1 MHMPSEPRRGSEVRI
16 GKILSGQAKSHPEG
30 SFMVKFF
37 EKIGPRT
44 ERELEEIVRK
54 HPDQIE
60 DDLTYLDHQVT
71 VGKGFM
77 DVLCVDDKG
86 VPVVIELKM
95 GDDEGILMQA
105 LRYYDVVYRDRDRLA
120 RQYSPKAKFSLE
132 EDPRIVLVAPRFSE
146 EVMKAARYVKPEIR
160 LLEYEYLKS
169 KSGDKGL
176 NVKEVPIEAEEG
188 YSPPVPIEKIISY
201 INPPNLRELC
211 KQVVSEIIEVGED
224 IDEPRGAGEKNIR
237 IRFRSRWLA
246 NIFTRR
252 SFFVVEYKKGN
263 YYYTQDIS
271 AKRDWTSNRD
281 KIIKAVAKLY
291 TELGGTPKE

>member
-1 MHMPSEPRRGSEVRI
+1 
-16 GKILSGQAKSHPEG
+16 
-30 SFMVKFF
+30 MVKFF
-37 EKIGPRT
+37 EKISPRT

-54 HPDQIE
+54 HPDQLE
-60 DDLTYLDHQVT
+60 DDLTYLDHQIM

-105 LRYYDVVYRDRDRLA
+105 LRYYDIVYRDRDRLV
-120 RQYSPKAKFSLE
+120 RQYSSRAKFSLE

-146 EVMKAARYVKPEIR
+146 EVVKAARYVKPEIK

-188 YSPPVPIEKIISY
+188 YSPPVPVEKIVSY
-201 INPPNLRELC
+201 INSPKLRELC
-211 KQVVSEIIEVGED
+211 KQVVQEILDLGED
-224 IDEPRGAGEKNIR
+224 IDEPRGAGETVIR
-237 IRFRSRWLA
+237 IRYRGRRLA
-246 NIFTRR
+246 DISTRR
-252 SFFVVEYKKGN
+252 SFFVVWYKKGDL
-263 YYYTQDIS
+263 YYDQDIS
-271 AKRDWTSNRD
+271 GKKDWASSRE
-281 KIIKAVAKLY
+281 KVIKAIAKLY
-291 TELGGTPKE
+291 AELGGIPKK